1 MRSSQDVV
9 GPNSSGHYSDPPL
22 LVLASLAAGPKHG
35 HAMLDDIEAMCG
47 TRLGPGTLYGAIA
60 RLERQGWIEPLAA
73 DQRRRPY
80 RLTDAGRSA
89 FAAKIAT
96 LQRFVRV
103 GSDRLL
109 TL

>member
-1 MRSSQDVV
+1 
-9 GPNSSGHYSDPPL
+9 
-22 LVLASLAAGPKHG
+22 
-35 HAMLDDIEAMCG
+35 MLEDIEKMCG
-47 TRLGPGTLYGAIA
+47 TRLGPGTLYGAIS
-60 RLERQGWIEPLAA
+60 RLEQQGWIEPLPP

-89 FAAKIAT
+89 FAAKMGT
-96 LQRFVRV
+96 LQRLVAV